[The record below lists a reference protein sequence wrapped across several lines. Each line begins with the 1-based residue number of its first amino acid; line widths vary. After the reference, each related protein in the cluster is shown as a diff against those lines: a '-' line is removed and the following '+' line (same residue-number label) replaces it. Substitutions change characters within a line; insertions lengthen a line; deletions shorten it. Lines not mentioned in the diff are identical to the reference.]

1 MNQINQMN
9 KKYYAII
16 MAGGVGS
23 RFWPV
28 SKESFPKQFHDM
40 LGTGQTLLQKTA
52 SRLEALI
59 PKENILILTNERY
72 TDLVLEQLPQI
83 NTNQIIAE
91 PAMRNTAPCIL
102 MAAMKIHKQNP
113 NAVMVVAPSDH
124 WIEDEA
130 AFISNL
136 QSAFD
141 FSEHSDVLMTLGI
154 KPTFANTGYGYI
166 EYDKTSTTSQK
177 KVFQF
182 REKPD
187 YETAKGFLKQGN
199 FLWNGGIFI
208 WSTSSVLNAF
218 EAHQPKLYTLFAEG
232 LEHYNTEAETAFVLE
247 NYSKSENISVDYA
260 IMEPSENVY
269 VIPAT
274 FDWNDLGTWGSLY
287 DKIVDNPSENAV
299 VNARLLAENSAGNMI
314 KTDTNKI
321 VVLEGLDDFIVVE
334 ENEILLIFP
343 KSKEQ
348 DIKQLRNRVK
358 DKFGDQHI

>member
-1 MNQINQMN
+1 MN
-9 KKYYAII
+9 KNYYAII

-40 LGTGQTLLQKTA
+40 LGTGQTLLQKTV
-52 SRLEALI
+52 SRLEGLI
-59 PKENILILTNERY
+59 SKENILILTNERY
-72 TDLVLEQLPQI
+72 SDLVLEQLPQI
-83 NTNQIIAE
+83 NKNQIIAE

-102 MAAMKIHKQNP
+102 MASLKIHKQNP
-113 NAVMVVAPSDH
+113 KAVMVVAPSDH
-124 WIEDEA
+124 WIENES

-136 QSAFD
+136 QNAFD
-141 FSEHSDVLMTLGI
+141 FSEKSEVLMTLGI

-166 EYDKTSTTSQK
+166 EYDKANQNPEK
-177 KVFQF
+177 KVLQF
-182 REKPD
+182 CEKPT
-187 YETAKGFLKQGN
+187 YKTAKGFLEQGN

-208 WSTSSVLNAF
+208 WSSASVLKAF
-218 EAHQPKLYTLFAEG
+218 ETHQPKLHALFAKG
-232 LEHYNTEAETAFVLE
+232 LNHYNTETESTFVLE
-247 NYSKSENISVDYA
+247 NYKNAENISVDYA

-287 DKIVDNPSENAV
+287 DKISDSSSDNAV
-299 VNARLLAENSAGNMI
+299 VNTRLLAENSSGNMI

-321 VVLEGLDDFIVVE
+321 VVLDSLDDFIVVE
-334 ENEILLIFP
+334 EKEILLIFP
-343 KSKEQ
+343 KTKEQ
-348 DIKQLRNRVK
+348 DIKQLRERVK

>member
-1 MNQINQMN
+1 MN
-9 KKYYAII
+9 KNYYAII

-52 SRLEALI
+52 SRLEGLI
-59 PKENILILTNERY
+59 PKENIIILTNERY
-72 TDLVLEQLPQI
+72 SDLVLEQLPQI
-83 NTNQIIAE
+83 SKNQIIAE

-102 MAAMKIHKQNP
+102 MAAMKIHKQNS

-124 WIEDEA
+124 WIEDEI
-130 AFISNL
+130 AFLSNL
-136 QSAFD
+136 QNAFD

-166 EYDKTSTTSQK
+166 EYDKTSTTPQK
-177 KVFQF
+177 KVLQF

-208 WSTSSVLNAF
+208 WSTASVLNAF
-218 EAHQPKLYTLFAEG
+218 ETHQPKLYALFSEG
-232 LEHYNTEAETAFVLE
+232 LKHYNTETETAFVLE
-247 NYSKSENISVDYA
+247 NYNKSENISVDYA

-287 DKIVDNPSENAV
+287 DKIADSPSENAV
-299 VNARLLAENSAGNMI
+299 VNARLLAENSTGNMI

-321 VVLEGLDDFIVVE
+321 VVLEGLNDFIVVE

>member
-1 MNQINQMN
+1 MN
-9 KKYYAII
+9 KNYYAII

-40 LGTGQTLLQKTA
+40 LGTGQTLLQKTV
-52 SRLEALI
+52 SRLEGLI
-59 PKENILILTNERY
+59 SKENILILTNERY
-72 TDLVLEQLPQI
+72 SDLVLEQLPQI
-83 NTNQIIAE
+83 NKNQIIAE

-102 MAAMKIHKQNP
+102 MASLKIHKQNP
-113 NAVMVVAPSDH
+113 KAVMVVAPSDL
-124 WIEDEA
+124 WIENES

-136 QSAFD
+136 QNAFD
-141 FSEHSDVLMTLGI
+141 FSEKSEVLMTLGI

-166 EYDKTSTTSQK
+166 EYDKANQNPEK
-177 KVFQF
+177 KVLQF
-182 REKPD
+182 CEKPT
-187 YETAKGFLKQGN
+187 YKTAKGFLEQGN

-208 WSTSSVLNAF
+208 WSSASVLKAF
-218 EAHQPKLYTLFAEG
+218 ETHQPKLHALFAKG
-232 LEHYNTEAETAFVLE
+232 LNHYNTETETTFVLE
-247 NYSKSENISVDYA
+247 NYKNAENISVDYA

-287 DKIVDNPSENAV
+287 DKISDSSSDNAV
-299 VNARLLAENSAGNMI
+299 VNTRLLAENSSGNMI

-321 VVLEGLDDFIVVE
+321 VVLDSLDDFIVVE
-334 ENEILLIFP
+334 EKEILLIFP
-343 KSKEQ
+343 KTKEQ
-348 DIKQLRNRVK
+348 DIKQLRERVK

>member
-1 MNQINQMN
+1 MN
-9 KKYYAII
+9 KNYYAII

-40 LGTGQTLLQKTA
+40 LGTGQTLLQKTV
-52 SRLEALI
+52 SRLEGLI
-59 PKENILILTNERY
+59 SKENILILTNERY
-72 TDLVLEQLPQI
+72 SDLVLEQLPQI
-83 NTNQIIAE
+83 NKNQIIAE

-102 MAAMKIHKQNP
+102 MASLKIHKQNP
-113 NAVMVVAPSDH
+113 EAVMVVAPSDH
-124 WIEDEA
+124 WIEDES

-136 QSAFD
+136 QNAFD
-141 FSEHSDVLMTLGI
+141 FSEKSEVLMTLGI

-166 EYDKTSTTSQK
+166 EYDKANQNPEK
-177 KVFQF
+177 KVLQF
-182 REKPD
+182 REKPT
-187 YETAKGFLKQGN
+187 YEIAKGFLEQGN

-208 WSTSSVLNAF
+208 WSTASVLKAF
-218 EAHQPKLYTLFAEG
+218 ETHQPKLYTLFAKG
-232 LEHYNTEAETAFVLE
+232 LNHYNTKTETTFVLE
-247 NYSKSENISVDYA
+247 NYKNAENISVDYA

-287 DKIVDNPSENAV
+287 DKISDSSSENAV
-299 VNARLLAENSAGNMI
+299 VNTRLLAENSSGNMI

-321 VVLEGLDDFIVVE
+321 VVLDSLDDFIVVE
-334 ENEILLIFP
+334 EKEILLIFP
-343 KSKEQ
+343 KTKEQ
-348 DIKQLRNRVK
+348 DIKQLRERVK